1 MIQAVYRHIQ
11 DSQRAFVKEE
21 DVQGWLNQALLD
33 VDARL
38 RFTRIEVTGT
48 TTGNTITL
56 PVTAVGP
63 PATVGVVEPLSLRLG
78 TDDVVFVSDDDW
90 NDWSD
95 SGDSPPSTLGRVF
108 NGNIE
113 LYPTPGNATAYTF
126 RYLAEPAPLVN
137 HSDSPTLPKHMH
149 PKLVAFAAA
158 EACYQDGNLALG
170 DRKHAEYLENLPSL
184 PTGASKLIPGPLTV
198 GWTPGP
204 FDTDPQAVHI

>member
-21 DVQGWLNQALLD
+21 DVQGWLNQALID

-38 RFTRIEVTGT
+38 RFTRSEATGVTDGT
-48 TTGNTITL
+48 NLIDLADTATL
-56 PVTAVGP
+56 
-63 PATVGVVEPLSLRLG
+63 VEPLSLRLG

-90 NDWSD
+90 NDWAD
-95 SGDSPPSTLGRVF
+95 AGGSPPSTLGRVF
-108 NGNIE
+108 NGMIE
-113 LYPTPGNATAYTF
+113 LFPTPDNSTAYTF
-126 RYLAEPAPLVN
+126 RYLAEPPALVN

-170 DRKHAEYLENLPSL
+170 DRKREEYLENLPSL